1 MAAAAAPV
9 ATGAV
14 KNAQQASSQLISG
27 AGSAWEAAAGVE
39 QQREMFGAPSTQ
51 PQARGLIG
59 SRRSRW
65 GHHGRQERFSTLGKR
80 GAEEVI
86 TALLPHQVVDK
97 TPNAKDLKHAKDRSS
112 MSQLCF
118 QPTLRT

>member
-1 MAAAAAPV
+1 
-9 ATGAV
+9 
-14 KNAQQASSQLISG
+14 
-27 AGSAWEAAAGVE
+27 
-39 QQREMFGAPSTQ
+39 MFGAPSTQ

-97 TPNAKDLKHAKDRSS
+97 TPNAKDLKHAKRQELYEPALLPADVENMTLTQL
-112 MSQLCF
+112 MSPMLTSPV
-118 QPTLRT
+118 PTSTG